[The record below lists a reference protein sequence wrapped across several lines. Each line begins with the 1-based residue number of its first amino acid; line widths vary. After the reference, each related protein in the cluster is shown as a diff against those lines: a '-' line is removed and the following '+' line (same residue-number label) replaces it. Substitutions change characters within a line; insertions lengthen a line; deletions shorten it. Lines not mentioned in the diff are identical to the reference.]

1 MSDTPA
7 TLPRRDSQWG
17 DSALDA
23 SIRDGSANAVM
34 LGCGEAYLG
43 PFGVF
48 LQATTVQIGLLS
60 ALPQLVGA
68 VMQWWSAIAMDSCP
82 SRLRR
87 IMRSVLVQA
96 LVWFPLAGISLALG
110 HGPLTAACVIVLA
123 VVNQAATGFTAP
135 VWNSLIGDMV
145 PGNIRGR
152 FFGFR
157 NRVNGLSSF
166 VALTCAGL
174 TLHIFERRGDAAWG
188 FMLIFLAAGVARLIS
203 RRWLGLYRDPAWS
216 VDSAQVFTFR
226 QFLRRSPHSNFAKY
240 VFYVGLVNL
249 AVSFSAPY
257 FALYMLRDLKFSYLE
272 FTVVVSVATVTQFLM
287 FRYWGELS
295 DRFGNKK
302 ILSLCGWGISVV
314 PALWLFSSHI
324 VYLMLIQVVAGIIWA
339 GFSLASSNFLFDA
352 VSPPKRARCVA
363 YQGLINGAA
372 VLCGSLGGGFVAGHL
387 PASFSLGS
395 WTWAPQFILPVIFLL
410 SGMMRFAA
418 AALLLHKFREVRPVE
433 AIRHR
438 DLVYRVSH
446 IRPIAGATFSLLTGS
461 AGDSKSVD
469 EEEK

>member
-1 MSDTPA
+1 MSA
-7 TLPRRDSQWG
+7 SLPGQKSQWG
-17 DSALDA
+17 DPALDA

-34 LGCGEAYLG
+34 LGCGEAFLG

-48 LQATTVQIGLLS
+48 LQATTVQIGMLS

-68 VMQWWSAIAMDSCP
+68 VMQWWSAIAMDSCS
-82 SRLRR
+82 SRLRW
-87 IMRSVLVQA
+87 ILRSVLIQA
-96 LVWFPLAGISLALG
+96 LLWFPLALMPLVLG
-110 HGPLTAACVIVLA
+110 QGPKTAVWVIVLA
-123 VVNQAATGFTAP
+123 VGNQAAAGFTAP
-135 VWNSLIGDMV
+135 VWNSLLGDMV
-145 PGNIRGR
+145 PGEIRGR

-166 VALTCAGL
+166 LALTGAGL
-174 TLHIFERRGDAAWG
+174 TLHCFERLGKAAWG
-188 FMLIFLAAGVARLIS
+188 FMVIFLVAGVARLVS
-203 RRWLGLYRDPAWS
+203 RRWLGGYQDPACA
-216 VDSAQVFTFR
+216 VDAAQIFTFR
-226 QFLRRSPHSNFAKY
+226 QFLRRSPYSNFAKY

-257 FALYMLRDLKFSYLE
+257 FALYMLRDLKFSYFE
-272 FTVVVSVATVTQFLM
+272 FTMVVSVATITQFLM

-302 ILSLCGWGISVV
+302 ILNLCGWGVSVV
-314 PALWLFSSHI
+314 PALWLLSSHI
-324 VYLMLIQVVAGIIWA
+324 VYLMAIQVVAGIIWA
-339 GFSLASSNFLFDA
+339 GFSLASGNFLFDA

-372 VLCGSLGGGFVAGHL
+372 VLAGSLAGGFVAGHL
-387 PASFSLGS
+387 PVSFTVGV
-395 WTWAPQFILPVIFLL
+395 WTWAPQFILPVIFLI

-446 IRPIAGATFSLLTGS
+446 IRPIAGATFSLLTGLS
-461 AGDSKSVD
+461 QDDNTID
-469 EEEK
+469 EDED

>member
-145 PGNIRGR
+145 
-152 FFGFR
+152 
-157 NRVNGLSSF
+157 
-166 VALTCAGL
+166 
-174 TLHIFERRGDAAWG
+174 
-188 FMLIFLAAGVARLIS
+188 
-203 RRWLGLYRDPAWS
+203 
-216 VDSAQVFTFR
+216 
-226 QFLRRSPHSNFAKY
+226 
-240 VFYVGLVNL
+240 
-249 AVSFSAPY
+249 
-257 FALYMLRDLKFSYLE
+257 
-272 FTVVVSVATVTQFLM
+272 
-287 FRYWGELS
+287 
-295 DRFGNKK
+295 
-302 ILSLCGWGISVV
+302 
-314 PALWLFSSHI
+314 
-324 VYLMLIQVVAGIIWA
+324 
-339 GFSLASSNFLFDA
+339 
-352 VSPPKRARCVA
+352 
-363 YQGLINGAA
+363 
-372 VLCGSLGGGFVAGHL
+372 
-387 PASFSLGS
+387 
-395 WTWAPQFILPVIFLL
+395 
-410 SGMMRFAA
+410 
-418 AALLLHKFREVRPVE
+418 
-433 AIRHR
+433 
-438 DLVYRVSH
+438 
-446 IRPIAGATFSLLTGS
+446 
-461 AGDSKSVD
+461 
-469 EEEK
+469 